1 MDVLKC
7 AQPIGW
13 YLPLSCLLCWQGDVL
28 AATAVQWP
36 DRPWYLGVSVG
47 DSHLQPE
54 TIPLR
59 NALTLQGASF
69 SDVRFHSHEPGYKV
83 YLGTLLSQYLAVEA
97 GYFRLGEVDF
107 SALTQQPPAT
117 TPDVIA
123 GRLKSQGP
131 LVNLMAILPLGQQ
144 FSLLA
149 RLGLAYHNTRAPLFY
164 PAALNLNEF
173 SAKKDFLEYTF
184 GGGMNYQWSPA
195 WSTRLELEH
204 YRLDNLWGQQG
215 DFKLFSIGLTYH
227 FGYQQ
232 SDYQVTAAPEPRA
245 RPSPPIEPAQPSP
258 QAPPPAVAPIVQIE
272 LADIHFNFDQS
283 SLTESAKTLLQ
294 QHVAVLKSQPERAL
308 QIAGYTSASGTE
320 QYNQRLSERRA
331 NAVKQYL
338 LSAGIADDRMT
349 TIGYGEQSPASLEA
363 SPTDLR
369 SVAAKANMRV
379 LFQLLMR

>member
-1 MDVLKC
+1 MMVHFKFI
-7 AQPIGW
+7 QPLGW
-13 YLPLSCLLCWQGDVL
+13 SLPLSCLLCWHGNVQ
-28 AATAVQWP
+28 AADSIQWP

-59 NALTLQGASF
+59 NALTLQGASL

-83 YLGTLLSQYLAVEA
+83 YLGTMLGPYLAMEA

-107 SALTQQPPAT
+107 SARTQLPDT
-117 TPDVIA
+117 TTAELIA

-131 LVNLMAILPLGQQ
+131 ELALIAMLPLGQQ
-144 FSLLA
+144 LSLSA
-149 RLGLAYHNTRAPLFY
+149 RLGLAYHNTKAPLFY
-164 PAALNLNEF
+164 PAALNLDGF
-173 SAKKDFLEYTF
+173 AVSKDFLEYSF
-184 GGGMNYQWSPA
+184 GGGFHYQWSPT

-204 YRLDNLWGQQG
+204 YRLDNLWGRQG
-215 DFKLFSIGLTYH
+215 DVKLLTIGLAYH

-232 SDYQVTAAPEPRA
+232 SDYQVSAAPEPRA
-245 RPSPPIEPAQPSP
+245 QPSESAQPA
-258 QAPPPAVAPIVQIE
+258 APLPVNVVPIVQLE

-294 QHVAVLKSQPERAL
+294 QHVAVLQSQPDRPL

-320 QYNQRLSERRA
+320 QYNQQLSERRA

-338 LSAGIADDRMT
+338 QSAGILGERMT
-349 TIGYGEQSPASLEA
+349 TIGYGEQSPASLEVN
-363 SPTDLR
+363 PTDLR